1 MTYKYIVLVLK
12 SEKQHDAALQDLREL
27 GLYPTLLSPWERIC
41 NPTDK
46 TYIGFTTDS
55 NFCSNG
61 IMHDQALEQPDVYVA
76 STRKEFIQEVKKYLV
91 Y

>member
-27 GLYPTLLSPWERIC
+27 GLYPTILSPWERIC
-41 NPTDK
+41 DS
-46 TYIGFTTDS
+46 TYKPCVGFTTTS
-55 NFCSNG
+55 GFCSNG
-61 IMHDQALEQPDVYVA
+61 TFDYQQLEQYDMYVA

-91 Y
+91 